1 MPDRAL
7 LHRSKLE
14 DFKEWLVEDGW
25 SIVERAGI
33 YEEVR
38 AFKAGRKHPLI
49 VYTRVDGFSEH
60 LTVRGM
66 DYSVVRAYIRQ
77 RRRENCQNIKE

>member
-33 YEEVR
+33 YEEVGLL
-38 AFKAGRKHPLI
+38 KQVESIL
-49 VYTRVDGFSEH
+49 
-60 LTVRGM
+60 L
-66 DYSVVRAYIRQ
+66 
-77 RRRENCQNIKE
+77 